1 MLPVLAIGSAI
12 ALGSTLAFG
21 RQSRVLRRKRYPKGD
36 INTESPPNSPPP
48 NSQGSSTGLL
58 DQAHG
63 KIRPTSADKERHD
76 SSQVSQDLYQGAKK
90 KFLAIRK
97 VFSISMGGTQDR
109 DKQFDLLTAQRGK
122 HNAKAVNL
130 KLDRRINISIGLI
143 GLAAAGTFFY
153 APLLRIA
160 GTGTLFN
167 NLPVFQELSRNLKKG
182 RITTE
187 LLEIV
192 SQISLLITGYFF
204 LATVV
209 CFVALLDMKLLRRT
223 EEHSHQQLID
233 MFSQKPHSIWVL
245 IDGAEVEIPLEAV
258 RKNDVVVV
266 NAGEVIPVDGTV
278 VEGIATIDQQSLTGE
293 SQPAEKENGATV
305 FATTLVLSGRIL
317 IQAEHT
323 GSDTNAAKIGNIL
336 EQTQDFKENLRLRG
350 KKIADGFIAPTL
362 FVSSLTLPLLGPS
375 SALAILWSGFGYD
388 MKLYGPISV
397 LNFLH
402 LMAKNGILIKDGRSL
417 EMLQKLDTVV
427 FDKTGT
433 LTDELPELG
442 RIYPLA
448 SYDEE
453 TLLTYAAAAEYR
465 QSHPIAKAI
474 LNAAQQRGLALPT
487 IEDAAYQVGYGIQV
501 MLNEKLIQVGSIRFM
516 KQKGIHL
523 PAELSTVQSQANA
536 TGSSLVYV
544 AVNDHL
550 AGVLRLDP
558 CVRPEAKRIIQYLK
572 AEGIAV
578 SIISGDQEE
587 PTRRL
592 AHELGVDSYYAE
604 TLPAQKAELIA
615 KLRADG
621 RCVGYIG
628 DGINDAIALKAAN
641 VSISLSGASTVATD
655 TAQIILM
662 DGDLARI
669 ESLFEISKA
678 FEKNMQTNFLNSMI
692 PGVITLTGVFTLHMG
707 VVGALII
714 YFTSEIFALANCMM
728 PLIKDELSEDEATRK
743 VNDDAGDDPVEAVC
757 DPVESE
763 PGPELVSYRT

>member
-12 ALGSTLAFG
+12 ALGSSLAFG
-21 RQSRVLRRKRYPKGD
+21 RQSRTLRRKRYPKGYLD
-36 INTESPPNSPPP
+36 TESPP
-48 NSQGSSTGLL
+48 NSQGSSTGRA
-58 DQAHG
+58 DQADG
-63 KIRPTSADKERHD
+63 KTRSASADNERHD
-76 SSQVSQDLYQGAKK
+76 SSQRSRDFYQGTKK

-97 VFSISMGGTQDR
+97 VFAISMGGTQDR
-109 DKQFDLLTAQRGK
+109 DKQFQRLTAQRGK
-122 HNAKAVNL
+122 ASVNAVNL
-130 KLDRRINISIGLI
+130 NLDRRIKLSIGLI
-143 GLAAAGTFFY
+143 GLAAAGSFFY

-160 GTGTLFN
+160 GVGTLFN

-192 SQISLLITGYFF
+192 SQISLLVTGYFF
-204 LATVV
+204 LATLV
-209 CFVALLDMKLLRRT
+209 CFIALLDMKLLRRT

-233 MFSQKPHSIWVL
+233 MFSQKPHSIWVF
-245 IDGAEVEIPLEAV
+245 IDGAEIEIPLEAV
-258 RKNDVVVV
+258 RKNDLVVV

-293 SQPAEKENGATV
+293 SQPVEKENGAMV

-402 LMAKNGILIKDGRSL
+402 IMAKNGILIKDGRSL
-417 EMLQKLDTVV
+417 ETLQQLDTVV

-433 LTDELPELG
+433 LTVEQPALG
-442 RIYPLA
+442 RVYPLA
-448 SYDEE
+448 SYDED
-453 TLLTYAAAAEYR
+453 TLLTYAAAAEHR

-474 LNAAQQRGLALPT
+474 LSAAEQRSLTLPV

-501 MLNEKLIQVGSIRFM
+501 TLNEKLIQVGSVRFM
-516 KQKGIHL
+516 KQGGIHL
-523 PAELSTVQSQANA
+523 PAELSVVQSQAYA
-536 TGSSLVYV
+536 MGSSPVYV
-544 AVNDHL
+544 AVDDHL
-550 AGVLRLDP
+550 AGVLSFHNCL
-558 CVRPEAKRIIQYLK
+558 RPEAKRIIEYLK

-592 AHELGVDSYYAE
+592 AQELGVDSYYAE

-621 RCVGYIG
+621 KYVGYVG
-628 DGINDAIALKAAN
+628 DGINDAIAL
-641 VSISLSGASTVATD
+641 
-655 TAQIILM
+655 
-662 DGDLARI
+662 
-669 ESLFEISKA
+669 
-678 FEKNMQTNFLNSMI
+678 
-692 PGVITLTGVFTLHMG
+692 
-707 VVGALII
+707 
-714 YFTSEIFALANCMM
+714 
-728 PLIKDELSEDEATRK
+728 
-743 VNDDAGDDPVEAVC
+743 
-757 DPVESE
+757 
-763 PGPELVSYRT
+763 

>member
-1 MLPVLAIGSAI
+1 V
-12 ALGSTLAFG
+12 
-21 RQSRVLRRKRYPKGD
+21 
-36 INTESPPNSPPP
+36 
-48 NSQGSSTGLL
+48 
-58 DQAHG
+58 
-63 KIRPTSADKERHD
+63 
-76 SSQVSQDLYQGAKK
+76 
-90 KFLAIRK
+90 
-97 VFSISMGGTQDR
+97 ISMGGTQDR
-109 DKQFDLLTAQRGK
+109 DAQFQRLTAQQSKDGTK
-122 HNAKAVNL
+122 KADRN
-130 KLDRRINISIGLI
+130 LDRRINISIGLM
-143 GLAAAGTFFY
+143 GVAAAGSFFY
-153 APLLRIA
+153 PPLLRIA
-160 GTGTLFN
+160 GAGTLFN

-182 RITTE
+182 RVTTE
-187 LLEIV
+187 LMEIV
-192 SQISLLITGYFF
+192 SQISFLVTGYFF
-204 LATVV
+204 LTTLVS
-209 CFVALLDMKLLRRT
+209 FIALLDMKLLRRT
-223 EEHSHQQLID
+223 EEHSQQQLID
-233 MFSQKPHSIWVL
+233 RFSQKSHSIWV
-245 IDGAEVEIPLEAV
+245 IVDGVEVEIPLEAV
-258 RKNDVVVV
+258 RKNDLVVV
-266 NAGEVIPVDGTV
+266 NAGEVIPVDGAV

-293 SQPAEKENGATV
+293 SQPVEKEDGATV

-336 EQTQDFKENLRLRG
+336 EQTQDFKESLRLRG
-350 KKIADGFIAPTL
+350 KKIADGFIAPTIFL
-362 FVSSLTLPLLGPS
+362 SSITLPFLGPS

-417 EMLQKLDTVV
+417 ETLQQLDTVV

-433 LTDELPELG
+433 LTVEQPGLG

-474 LNAAQQRGLALPT
+474 LSAAEQRGLALPA
-487 IEDAAYQVGYGIQV
+487 IEDSAYQVGYGIQV
-501 MLNEKLIQVGSIRFM
+501 TLNEKLIQVGSVRFM
-516 KQKGIHL
+516 QQRGIHL
-523 PAELSTVQSQANA
+523 PAEVSAVQSRAQD

-558 CVRPEAKRIIQYLK
+558 CVRPEAKRIVEYLK

-578 SIISGDQEE
+578 SIISGDNEE

-592 AHELGVDSYYAE
+592 ANELGVDNYYAE

-621 RCVGYIG
+621 KHVGYIG
-628 DGINDAIALKAAN
+628 DRINDAIALKGAN

-662 DGDLARI
+662 DGDLARV
-669 ESLFEISKA
+669 ESLFEISRA
-678 FEKNMQTNFLNSMI
+678 FEKNMQANYLNSMI
-692 PGVITLTGVFTLHMG
+692 PGVITLTGVFLFHMG
-707 VVGALII
+707 LVGALIV
-714 YFTSEIFALANCMM
+714 YFTSEIIALTNCMM
-728 PLIKDELSEDEATRK
+728 PLIKDEMSEDAATWK
-743 VNDDAGDDPVEAVC
+743 VKDDAECDPVEMVC

-763 PGPELVSYRT
+763 PEPELVLTDRTYVAGKYLH